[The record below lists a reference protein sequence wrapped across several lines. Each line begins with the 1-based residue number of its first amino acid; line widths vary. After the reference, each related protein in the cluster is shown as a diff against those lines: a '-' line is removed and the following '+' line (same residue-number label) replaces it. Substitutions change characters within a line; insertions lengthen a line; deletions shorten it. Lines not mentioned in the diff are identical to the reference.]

1 MRHVTTAQAY
11 LLADWAV
18 RVAAP
23 ATLEH
28 DDGKRKTFPEEAARL
43 RAIPEIKDAAS
54 SDYAA
59 NEISQDIMPKIF
71 QYRDGHHGILL
82 RQASW
87 LCVVARLI
95 DKGLCPSMDY
105 GSERIVDVMEY
116 MRIPTEGVLRG

>member
-1 MRHVTTAQAY
+1 MRNVTTSQAY

-23 ATLEH
+23 AVLDH
-28 DDGKRKTFPEEAARL
+28 DDGKRMTFPEAAAKM
-43 RAIPEIKDAAS
+43 RAIPEIKDAATAE
-54 SDYAA
+54 AA
-59 NEISQDIMPKIF
+59 SNLVSQDIMPKIF

-87 LCVVARLI
+87 LCTVARLI

-105 GSERIVDVMEY
+105 GSERIIDLMEY
-116 MRIPTEGVLRG
+116 MRIPTEGVMRG